1 LEYLHSKNIIH
12 RDIKPENIVI
22 SSNGHFKLSDFGISE
37 IGLFNNKYAI
47 TNKKN
52 KDEYVNTGKI
62 LGTQNYMAPEIIQEN
77 KVSTATDYWAV
88 GVILY
93 ELYTNKTPF
102 YNGNIDEI
110 FDNILAM
117 KIDWEEFDNQIEDE
131 NERKIAKDLINKF
144 LVEDPNKRWGNN
156 DIDKIKSHKYF
167 DNLDWKNV
175 RSMKNPLI
183 IKHVNDRIKEIKLKQ
198 SKMPV
203 INLDNSKIIKTSDN
217 PSSENNIDEN
227 FFPNEDCNLFYSQ
240 RIDNLNKKN
249 EDVLKANIKLKKIEM
264 NTDDVNFTNLLND
277 LD

>member
-1 LEYLHSKNIIH
+1 
-12 RDIKPENIVI
+12 
-22 SSNGHFKLSDFGISE
+22 
-37 IGLFNNKYAI
+37 
-47 TNKKN
+47 
-52 KDEYVNTGKI
+52 
-62 LGTQNYMAPEIIQEN
+62 MAPEVIQEN

-110 FDNILAM
+110 FDNIQAM
-117 KIDWEEFDNQIEDE
+117 KIDWEAFDNQIEDE
-131 NERKIAKDLINKF
+131 NEKKIAKDLINKF

-156 DIDKIKSHKYF
+156 EIEKIKSHKFF

-175 RSMKNPLI
+175 SSMKNPLI
-183 IKHVNDRIKEIKLKQ
+183 IKHVSDRIKEIKLKQ
-198 SKMPV
+198 GKTPLS
-203 INLDNSKIIKTSDN
+203 NGDNTNIIKL
-217 PSSENNIDEN
+217 SENPISEKNNNDIN
-227 FFPNEDCNLFYSQ
+227 FFPNEDFNLFYSQ